1 MLALIREEAL
11 NSEQLSQV
19 LALDP
24 NIIAKH
30 LTYLRDGGVV
40 TVRRRGKITYYSVR
54 AMATCAESQL
64 VHLTLDLLRLE
75 PYMDGE
81 FAMLKAMCEREA
93 ECQDADDSRVSLSAQ
108 NVIDDLSVS
117 NDTPATITAH
127 VNQAL

>member
-1 MLALIREEAL
+1 
-11 NSEQLSQV
+11 
-19 LALDP
+19 
-24 NIIAKH
+24 
-30 LTYLRDGGVV
+30 
-40 TVRRRGKITYYSVR
+40 
-54 AMATCAESQL
+54 MATCAESQL